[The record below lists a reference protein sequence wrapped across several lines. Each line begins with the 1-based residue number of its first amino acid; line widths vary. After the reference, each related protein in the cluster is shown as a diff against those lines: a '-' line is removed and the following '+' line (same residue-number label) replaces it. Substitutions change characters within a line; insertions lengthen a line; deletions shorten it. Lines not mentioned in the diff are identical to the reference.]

1 MSYSQKL
8 EELQRLRAELRR
20 LEQAAEREARAMQ
33 PLTEQDERQM
43 AAVQARADSAYQA
56 AGRRA
61 PPPLPMERPDSYQRR
76 LVAGVQSYSPNW
88 RGADIEAISADA
100 LPIAEQQIYA
110 DAATHGR
117 TAGLAARQ
125 IKEFVSRTPAG
136 HTEVTFRGGSEAH
149 FVRAFER
156 PARRATFKQPEAY
169 QAMSN
174 ATTMQGLVNV
184 GRRATV
190 QSPRATF

>member
-1 MSYSQKL
+1 MSYSDKL
-8 EELQRLRAELRR
+8 AKLQELRAEVRR
-20 LEQAAEREARAMQ
+20 LEAAAEREARAMQ
-33 PLTEQDERQM
+33 PITEQDERQM
-43 AAVQARADSAYQA
+43 MSFQAKADESYAC

-61 PPPLPMERPDSYQRR
+61 PPPLAHERPDEYRRR
-76 LVAGVQSYSPNW
+76 LVAGVQSYSPRW
-88 RGADIEAISADA
+88 AKADIEAIVSDA

-117 TAGLAARQ
+117 TAGLRARE
-125 IKEFVSRTPAG
+125 IKPITSRTAAG
-136 HTEVTFRGGSEAH
+136 HTQTEFVGGEEAH

-156 PARRATFKQPEAY
+156 PARRAAFLKPDQY
-169 QAMSN
+169 QSMSN

-190 QSPRATF
+190 ESPRASF